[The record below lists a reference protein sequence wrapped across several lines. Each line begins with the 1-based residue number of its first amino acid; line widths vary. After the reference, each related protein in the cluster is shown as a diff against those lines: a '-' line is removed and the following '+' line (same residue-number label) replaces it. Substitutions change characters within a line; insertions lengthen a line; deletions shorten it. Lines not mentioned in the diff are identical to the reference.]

1 MYLKVYNFNVQS
13 NGLRQSQIYAESDN
27 TMNEPLNDYQPKT
40 MQEQNERKLSDSKAK
55 KLKKKLK
62 KAKKAKKKLR
72 RGLKAERKLNA
83 ERELRYQLEAELKLA
98 KYLLRLTAQTNVILP
113 ALPGESHDWGDTP

>member
-1 MYLKVYNFNVQS
+1 
-13 NGLRQSQIYAESDN
+13 
-27 TMNEPLNDYQPKT
+27 MNEPLNDYQPKT

-98 KYLLRLTAQTNVILP
+98 KYLLRLTAQTNGILP